1 MLDYEKFLKYK
12 YYHKVAKKVKTI
24 SPYEVA
30 SSSVEFDDGIF
41 DTLRI
46 VYPQIIFG
54 GVLAPMALDHS
65 KSVHLIKLLENKLK
79 FVRRL
84 EIVECFVGPGSENFL
99 KNLLN
104 NYIVKNLIFT
114 SCQLYMKSMYG
125 LNIDYSDSKN
135 IAMNEYITY
144 ELTTYQTNIR
154 KNNININGLEVLY
167 RYDFYNSEILRKVI
181 DNILVKTTENR
192 ERYNMHM
199 KKILWIYTRPGLF
212 SLLPVDLIDII
223 ISNIYMNFFII
234 KLNLFV

>member
-1 MLDYEKFLKYK
+1 MSDYEKFLKYK

-24 SPYEVA
+24 SALDVA
-30 SSSVEFDDGIF
+30 NSSVELDDGIF

-46 VYPQIIFG
+46 VYPQITMG
-54 GVLAPMALDHS
+54 GVLVPMDIDHPKCVNLFS
-65 KSVHLIKLLENKLK
+65 NKLQ

-84 EIVECFVGPGSENFL
+84 EIVDCFVELNYSKDVVTNIF
-99 KNLLN
+99 KNA
-104 NYIVKNLIFT
+104 IIKNLIFT
-114 SCQLYMKSMYG
+114 SCEIDIISTLYSNHV
-125 LNIDYSDSKN
+125 LNIDYSHHKN
-135 IAMNEYITY
+135 ILISY

-154 KNNININGLEVLY
+154 KNNININGLEVLC
-167 RYDFYNSEILRKVI
+167 RYDLEQLREVI

-223 ISNIYMNFFII
+223 ISKIYMNF
-234 KLNLFV
+234 